1 MMTFTYMGEFI
12 QLFEAGSGETLIAP
26 LHEVL
31 VKRGVKF
38 AFFHTIT
45 DIRCD
50 KKQKA
55 ITEFDVDVQ
64 ATVKKGAYKYD
75 PYVEVKGLNCW
86 PDRPLFDQLKEGDAL
101 KASGADLESFWCDW
115 APADRKTLKCGK
127 DFDQVIIGISVGG
140 VKYLTKSLEKA
151 PKWKAML
158 DNSVTVA
165 TQAMQI
171 WLNKT
176 PWDLGW
182 NGYSNEYDDYLLSA
196 NFMTQPNGQ
205 GDFTKYIKYENWPKN
220 HTPESLLLL
229 CGTIPFYHEIDGI
242 EGADFPRRLTEQVKH
257 QAIQFL
263 QSNGGSML
271 AGSTVSAQK
280 GYGDPFSMDFDLLHS
295 LDPKDKKQGAQR
307 FDDQYWRVNVNPSD
321 NYVSTPPK
329 STRHRLF
336 ANDTGFKNLSIAGDW
351 TSNGLNVGSMEGSVR
366 SGLLAAE
373 AILGIP
379 HSKTGVIGFDPT
391 IKRAR

>member
-1 MMTFTYMGEFI
+1 
-12 QLFEAGSGETLIAP
+12 
-26 LHEVL
+26 
-31 VKRGVKF
+31 
-38 AFFHTIT
+38 
-45 DIRCD
+45 
-50 KKQKA
+50 
-55 ITEFDVDVQ
+55 
-64 ATVKKGAYKYD
+64 
-75 PYVEVKGLNCW
+75 
-86 PDRPLFDQLKEGDAL
+86 
-101 KASGADLESFWCDW
+101 
-115 APADRKTLKCGK
+115 
-127 DFDQVIIGISVGG
+127 
-140 VKYLTKSLEKA
+140 
-151 PKWKAML
+151 
-158 DNSVTVA
+158 
-165 TQAMQI
+165 
-171 WLNKT
+171 
-176 PWDLGW
+176 
-182 NGYSNEYDDYLLSA
+182 
-196 NFMTQPNGQ
+196 
-205 GDFTKYIKYENWPKN
+205 
-220 HTPESLLLL
+220 
-229 CGTIPFYHEIDGI
+229 
-242 EGADFPRRLTEQVKH
+242 
-257 QAIQFL
+257 
-263 QSNGGSML
+263 ML